1 MKKILT
7 ILAVALIS
15 ATTLFAA
22 VDFSGSFT
30 TGLGFQYDE
39 NDWDLWLYGDD
50 GEGTRESRLNLS
62 IADDA
67 GIWGINIVGAVENGK
82 TDSIAD
88 FELNEAG
95 KLGAELNLSI
105 TKLIDSA
112 AETSI
117 TVDLSLFTTVA
128 DRVTTL
134 RAYNNI
140 AGNDFDRV
148 RTDDRFT
155 HFGLSFGY
163 ENFVAVQATWG
174 SSFQNDDSIKFDISN
189 QVITASA
196 LVNPLEGLKVSFDY
210 AYNGEDRSGSDIYD
224 EAALSTDNK
233 HMIGVAADIDLGS
246 MLGLDAEFG
255 VSVSDRYQATDNY
268 NVFAAVVYGGIKEAE
283 AYVEY
288 AYLNRGEAGDEAS
301 DHNLQLGLSGAINA
315 WGYNFYFGA
324 EDVAQ
329 FADTYYVGAEGTYT
343 ISSVTFGLGLEYAES
358 SSYNYDGKGL
368 WIVPSVSI
376 SF

>member
-82 TDSIAD
+82 TDNIAD

-112 AETSI
+112 AGTSI
-117 TVDLSLFTTVA
+117 PVDLSLFTTAA

-140 AGNDFDRV
+140 ARNDFDRV
-148 RTDDRFT
+148 RTDDRLT

-196 LVNPLEGLKVSFDY
+196 LVNPL
-210 AYNGEDRSGSDIYD
+210 
-224 EAALSTDNK
+224 
-233 HMIGVAADIDLGS
+233 
-246 MLGLDAEFG
+246 
-255 VSVSDRYQATDNY
+255 
-268 NVFAAVVYGGIKEAE
+268 
-283 AYVEY
+283 
-288 AYLNRGEAGDEAS
+288 
-301 DHNLQLGLSGAINA
+301 
-315 WGYNFYFGA
+315 
-324 EDVAQ
+324 
-329 FADTYYVGAEGTYT
+329 
-343 ISSVTFGLGLEYAES
+343 
-358 SSYNYDGKGL
+358 
-368 WIVPSVSI
+368 
-376 SF
+376 